1 MSVRIQDLPRFQ
13 QDIVDY
19 KKRIEAIPHASV
31 KQQAEV
37 MFETFINAVQAVD
50 QSVENLAEAGP
61 VFGNEHQVLRENL
74 ARVRLD
80 LVRWLKKHS
89 PVEKTKPIPMNG

>member
-1 MSVRIQDLPRFQ
+1 MSMRIQDLPRFQ
-13 QDIVDY
+13 QDVVDY
-19 KKRIEAIPHASV
+19 KKRIEAIEQASI

-50 QSVENLAEAGP
+50 QSVENLAESGP
-61 VFGNEHQVLRENL
+61 VFGNEHQVLRDTL

-80 LVRWLKKHS
+80 LVRWLKKYS
-89 PVEKTKPIPMNG
+89 PVEKTNPIPTGS

>member
-1 MSVRIQDLPRFQ
+1 MSMRIQDLPRFQ

-19 KKRIEAIPHASV
+19 KKRIEAIQSASL

-61 VFGNEHQVLRENL
+61 VFGNEHQVLRDNL

-89 PVEKTKPIPMNG
+89 PIEKTNPIPMNS

>member
-1 MSVRIQDLPRFQ
+1 MSMRIQDLPRFQ
-13 QDIVDY
+13 QDVVDY
-19 KKRIEAIPHASV
+19 KKRIEAIQSASL

-61 VFGNEHQVLRENL
+61 VFGNEHQVLRDNL

-89 PVEKTKPIPMNG
+89 PIEKTNPISMNS

>member
-1 MSVRIQDLPRFQ
+1 MSMKIQDLPRFQ
-13 QDIVDY
+13 EDVKDY
-19 KKRIEAIPHASV
+19 KERIACIDNTSA

-37 MFETFINAVQAVD
+37 MFQSFMNAVQALD

-61 VFGNEHQVLRENL
+61 VFGNEHQLLRDNL
-74 ARVRLD
+74 QTVRLD

-89 PVEKTKPIPMNG
+89 SLEKTNPIPIN

>member
-13 QDIVDY
+13 QDVVDY
-19 KKRIEAIPHASV
+19 KKRIEAIQSASL

-61 VFGNEHQVLRENL
+61 VFGNEHQVLRDNL

-89 PVEKTKPIPMNG
+89 PIEKTNPISMNS